1 MTYALTL
8 PLGSSAPI
16 EACRVGAYTIPTD
29 RPEGDGT
36 LTWDRTTLVVAHLNA
51 GGEHGLGYT
60 YGSRAVGAFIE
71 DVLAPALRGRDAL
84 DVAGAWEAMRRA
96 LRNHGRPGI
105 ASMALAALDIAL
117 WDLKGRL
124 LGLPLVRLLGRAR
137 EAVPAY
143 GSGGFTTY
151 SSDALRAQLGDWARD
166 GFRFVKMK
174 VGMRPDDDLARV
186 CAARDAVGEAVE
198 LFVDAN
204 GAYGRAEALAFAN
217 AFADYGVAWFEEPVS
232 SDDLDGLRLVAQ
244 RAPGGGGRIRLRR
257 VLLRAHAECGRGA
270 RAPGRRDTLWRHHR
284 LPSGRERVRG
294 ARRAAVGAHRA
305 VAARA
310 PRLRLRARGARRVL
324 PRSRTHRAHAVR
336 RRERADLRHA
346 RARPR
351 APWPRAHVAGGRRRG
366 IFDMTERQ
374 ERGASNEARRY

>member
-8 PLGSSAPI
+8 PLGSSAPV
-16 EACRVGAYTIPTD
+16 EACQVRAYTIPTD

-36 LTWDRTTLVVAHLNA
+36 LTWDRTTLVVAHLDA

-60 YGSRAVGAFIE
+60 YGSRAVGAFID

-84 DVAGAWEAMRRA
+84 DVAGAWEAMRHA

-117 WDLKGRL
+117 WDLKAKL

-232 SDDLDGLRLVAQ
+232 SDDLDGLRLIAQ
-244 RAPGGGGRIRLRR
+244 RAPGGM
-257 VLLRAHAECGRGA
+257 
-270 RAPGRRDTLWRHHR
+270 
-284 LPSGRERVRG
+284 
-294 ARRAAVGAHRA
+294 A
-305 VAARA
+305 VAAGEYGYDAFYFERMLNAGAVHVLQADATRCGGITGFLQAASACEAHGVPLSAHTA
-310 PRLRLRARGARRVL
+310 PSLHAHLGCACARV
-324 PRSRTHRAHAVR
+324 AHV
-336 RRERADLRHA
+336 EYFHDHA
-346 RARPR
+346 RIERTLFDGASAPTSGMLAPDLARPGLGLTLR
-351 APWPRAHVAGGRRRG
+351 
-366 IFDMTERQ
+366 
-374 ERGASNEARRY
+374 EADAAEFAI